1 MRANLARGRGLFV
14 LCLLPLLAAGGDNK
28 EKKAYEL
35 IYEDVQLLKQKLA
48 QLEAKLDQN
57 ASDIRALQ
65 TQVKDFVDQWRLA
78 QGAQAGLREDL
89 KTIPSQ
95 YQVLADRLELIG
107 LQLAK
112 ISEDLLVVRPAAG
125 PPETPGAGTEK
136 VPAGRSDR
144 KEPDKKPEPDRT
156 NRAEDAPTAAPPPSN
171 LSPQEVYNTAY
182 SDYLKGNFDL
192 ATEGFRLYREQF
204 PESPLADNAL
214 YWIGE
219 CAFSQRRFDEAINDF
234 DSLILN
240 YPPSDKIAAAYLKKG
255 LSLIE
260 LGRKDEALS
269 VFKLLV
275 GKFPLEN
282 ETKVAQQKIKDLIS
296 EDERHQQPE

>member
-1 MRANLARGRGLFV
+1 MRMPRVLGGGLFV
-14 LCLLPLLAAGGDNK
+14 LIVLSLLAAGADNK

-35 IYEDVQLLKQKLA
+35 IYEDVQLLKQKFALI
-48 QLEAKLDQN
+48 EAKLDQN

-65 TQVKDFVDQWRLA
+65 AQVKDFVDQWRLA

-89 KTIPSQ
+89 KAVPSQ
-95 YQVLADRLELIG
+95 YQVLADRLEIIG

-112 ISEDLLVVRPAAG
+112 ISEDLLAARPAAA
-125 PPETPGAGTEK
+125 PETAGADK
-136 VPAGRSDR
+136 APAGKADR
-144 KEPDKKPEPDRT
+144 KEPDKKPEPERT
-156 NRAEDAPTAAPPPSN
+156 PRSESDQAAPPPLSN

-204 PESPLADNAL
+204 QESPLADNAL

-219 CAFSQRRFDEAINDF
+219 CAFSRKAFDEAIGHF
-234 DSLILN
+234 DDLILN

-255 LSLIE
+255 LSLME

-282 ETKVAQQKIKDLIS
+282 ETKVAQQKIKDLVS
-296 EDERHQQPE
+296 EDERYQQPE

>member
-1 MRANLARGRGLFV
+1 MRAFRARGRGLF
-14 LCLLPLLAAGGDNK
+14 LLLLVPLLAAGADNK

-48 QLEAKLDQN
+48 QIEAKLDQN
-57 ASDIRALQ
+57 AADIRALQ

-78 QGAQAGLREDL
+78 QGAEASLKEDL
-89 KTIPSQ
+89 KAIPSQ

-112 ISEDLLVVRPAAG
+112 ISEDLMTARPAAAA
-125 PPETPGAGTEK
+125 PETPGAEK
-136 VPAGRSDR
+136 SRADKAEKR
-144 KEPDKKPEPDRT
+144 EPDKKVESDGEANAP
-156 NRAEDAPTAAPPPSN
+156 DAPPPPSN

-192 ATEGFRLYREQF
+192 ATEGFRIYREQF
-204 PESPLADNAL
+204 QESPLADNAL

-219 CAFSQRRFDEAINDF
+219 CAFSQKKFDEAIVHF
-234 DSLILN
+234 DDLILN
-240 YPPSDKIAAAYLKKG
+240 YPSSDKIAAAYLKKG
-255 LSLIE
+255 LSLME
-260 LGRKDEALS
+260 MGRKDEALS

-296 EDERHQQPE
+296 EDERYQQPQ

>member
-1 MRANLARGRGLFV
+1 MRTFRGWGRGLFV
-14 LCLLPLLAAGGDNK
+14 LLALPLLAAAADNK

-48 QLEAKLDQN
+48 LIEAKLDQN
-57 ASDIRALQ
+57 AADIRTLQ
-65 TQVKDFVDQWRLA
+65 TQVKDYVEQWRLA
-78 QGAQAGLREDL
+78 QGAQAGLKEDL
-89 KTIPSQ
+89 KAIPAQ

-112 ISEDLLVVRPAAG
+112 ISEDLLMIRPAAATDAAG
-125 PPETPGAGTEK
+125 ADKGRANQPDRQEPDKATPAERGDLTTQPETPP
-136 VPAGRSDR
+136 PA
-144 KEPDKKPEPDRT
+144 
-156 NRAEDAPTAAPPPSN
+156 SN

-182 SDYLKGNFDL
+182 ADYLKGNFDL

-219 CAFSQRRFDEAINDF
+219 CAFSQTRFDEAIDRF
-234 DSLILN
+234 DELILTT
-240 YPPSDKIAAAYLKKG
+240 PTSDKIAAAYLKKG
-255 LSLIE
+255 LSLME

-282 ETKVAQQKIKDLIS
+282 ETKVAQQKIKDLS
-296 EDERHQQPE
+296 SDNERRQQPE